1 MPSIA
6 FHTLGCKLNFAE
18 SSHLLRTFKQQ
29 GYKEKSFHEVADV
42 YVINTCTVTATA
54 EKKCRAAIRQA
65 NKLNSQSVIAVIGC
79 FPQVNAKEIEKIEG
93 VDIILGND
101 DKNKLFEKVN
111 QCLEDRKF
119 VNEVVDIKNLRYFSP
134 SFSSDD
140 RTRGFLKVQDG
151 CDYFCSYCEIPYAR
165 GRSRSCSIKEA
176 VRYAQLLEGE
186 GKKEIILT
194 GINIGDFGKGT
205 SENFLGLLRALDSQ
219 TTVARYRISSI
230 EPDLLT
236 ADIINFC
243 ASSQKIAPHF
253 HIPLQSASNTVLKS
267 MKRNYT
273 CEEFSYKVRQI
284 KTLIPDAF
292 IACDVM
298 CGFNTE
304 TEDEFKKSYDILSNL
319 PISFLHVFTYSER
332 PDANTARI
340 GKKVPMAERR
350 KRTEIMQ
357 SLSEE
362 KKKEFYLSQVG
373 KQVSVLW
380 EEANKNG
387 KMYGFSENYVRCQT
401 DYNKDLRNKITKH
414 ALYNFN
420 TLENIFEV

>member
-18 SSHLLRTFKQQ
+18 SSHLLRTFKQHNF
-29 GYKEKSFHEVADV
+29 EDKSFNELADV
-42 YVINTCTVTATA
+42 YVINTCTVTAVA

-65 NKLNSQSVIAVIGC
+65 NRLNSQAVIAVIGC
-79 FPQVNAKEIEKIEG
+79 FSQVNAKEIEKMEG

-176 VRYAQLLEGE
+176 VRYAQLLENE
-186 GKKEIILT
+186 GKREIILT

-205 SENFLGLLRALDSQ
+205 SENFLGLIQALDSQ
-219 TTVARYRISSI
+219 TAVARYRISSI

-236 ADIINFC
+236 TDIITFC
-243 ASSQKIAPHF
+243 ASSQKIVPHF
-253 HIPLQSASNTVLKS
+253 HIPLQSASNTVLES

-273 CEEFSYKVRQI
+273 CEEFSHKVQQI
-284 KTLIPDAF
+284 KTLMPDAF

-304 TEDEFKKSYDILSNL
+304 TEAEFEKSYDILSNL

-332 PDANTARI
+332 PDASTARI
-340 GKKVPMAERR
+340 GGKVPMAERR
-350 KRTEIMQ
+350 KRTEILQ
-357 SLSEE
+357 SLSEK

-380 EEANKNG
+380 EETNKDG
-387 KMYGFSENYVRCQT
+387 KMCGFSENYVRCQT
-401 DYNKDLRNKITKH
+401 DYNEGLRNKITKH
-414 ALYNFN
+414 SLYNFN